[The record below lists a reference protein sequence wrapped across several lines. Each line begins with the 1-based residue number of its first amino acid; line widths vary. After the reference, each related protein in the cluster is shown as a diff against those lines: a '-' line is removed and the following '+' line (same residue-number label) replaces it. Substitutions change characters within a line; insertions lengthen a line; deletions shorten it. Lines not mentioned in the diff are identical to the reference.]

1 MDYMEDMERKKY
13 KRKNLIIAIL
23 TTIILIIGCVCV
35 KYYLDYK
42 HEKDAEQKA
51 YIEAQYRSETY
62 AFGMEQASTYKDFS
76 NVDINILT
84 MYLAAYKHFEPSA
97 PELSIED
104 VKDFLSSEYDGDGKL
119 RVLNQ
124 PKNISEYITWFYFL
138 GGASDCDGYI
148 IYLMQYQRDQ
158 SKYQDVDLFT
168 TDIDVLN
175 RLIEDFTNC
184 PNRED
189 YEVYL
194 FGN

>member
-35 KYYLDYK
+35 KYYLDYI
-42 HEKDAEQKA
+42 HEKEAEQKA

-76 NVDINILT
+76 NVNINILILK
-84 MYLAAYKHFEPSA
+84 LAAYKHFEPDASA
-97 PELSIED
+97 LSIED
-104 VKDFLSSEYDGDGKL
+104 VKDFLASEYDEDGNL

-124 PKNISEYITWFYFL
+124 PKNIRGYINWYYFL
-138 GGASDCDGYI
+138 GGDSYYRE
-148 IYLMQYQRDQ
+148 YLVYLTQYQRDQ

-189 YEVYL
+189 YEVCL